1 MKRVITRRMVALLLV
16 ALLGIAA
23 VMTGCG
29 QAQQTTTG
37 TTSAASTETTATE
50 ATTAAPLPPA
60 TVTWYNVRTPQ
71 TDTQMVVDKVN
82 QMLAEKTKLNITLD
96 FKLVDWASYADK
108 MAVMVQSSEPF
119 DLMYTASWINY
130 YNPLAS
136 KGGLY
141 PMDDLLTQYGQDILR
156 QVDQNWLTC
165 EKVNGKIY
173 GIPNVQG
180 FAQKKG
186 LTFNAALVDK
196 YSFDYKSVKTL
207 LDVEPFLKTIKEKE
221 PGIIPFLPGTGLF
234 DLIPPGDKPIEG
246 IGNLISYDPT
256 TKSLIND
263 LEYQGN
269 KDYYAKMH
277 EWYKLGYIAKDAASK
292 VTWGDEIRTQTYAV
306 MPNFGYVNDGL
317 KSSADY
323 GFKCYDI
330 CTYTSSPI
338 RTAMVTVGETSISAT
353 STQPDRA
360 MQLLN
365 AVWADKEI
373 YNTLVF
379 GIQDVHWKF
388 KDPSTELIE
397 FTDKAAN
404 YAEYNNYQIGS
415 IMNLYG
421 REGQT
426 QADMQAE
433 LATNSTVP
441 LSELLGFNYT
451 PDALKNES
459 AAVTAIWEEVQYL
472 LGSGTYDPAVEMPK
486 IVDRVKAAGWDA
498 LRDDCQKQID
508 NWRAVNGK

>member
-1 MKRVITRRMVALLLV
+1 MKRISTRRIVALLLV
-16 ALLGIAA
+16 AMLGIAA

-29 QAQQTTTG
+29 QAQQTATEATT
-37 TTSAASTETTATE
+37 ASTETTATE

-96 FKLVDWASYADK
+96 FKLVDWGSYADK
-108 MAVMVQSSEPF
+108 MAVMVQSGEPL
-119 DLMYTASWINY
+119 DLMYAASWINY
-130 YNPLAS
+130 FSPLAT

-141 PMDDLLTQYGQDILR
+141 PMDDLLTQHGQDILR
-156 QVDQNWLTC
+156 QVDPNWLTC

-180 FAQKKG
+180 FAQRKG

-196 YSFDYKSVKTL
+196 YHFDYKSVKTL
-207 LDVEPFLKTIKEKE
+207 LDVEPFLKTIKENE
-221 PGIIPFLPGTGLF
+221 PGITPFLPGTGVADMFL
-234 DLIPPGDKPIEG
+234 PGDKPMQG
-246 IGNLISYDPT
+246 IGNLISYDPA
-256 TKSLIND
+256 TKSLVND
-263 LEYQGN
+263 LENQQN

-306 MPNFGYVNDGL
+306 MPNFGYQNDGI

-330 CTYTSSPI
+330 LTYIPSPI
-338 RTAMVTVGETSISAT
+338 STNMVTVGQTVISST

-373 YNTLVF
+373 YNTLCF
-379 GIQDVHWKF
+379 GIEGTHWNF
-388 KDPSTELIE
+388 KDKATELIE
-397 FTDKAAN
+397 FTDKAAG

-421 REGQT
+421 RDGQT
-426 QADMQAE
+426 QADMKAE
-433 LATNSTVP
+433 LATNTSVP
-441 LSELLGFNYT
+441 VSELLGFTYT
-451 PDALKNES
+451 PDALKNEN
-459 AAVTAIWEEVQYL
+459 AAVSAIWEEVQYL
-472 LGSGTYDPAVEMPK
+472 LGTGTYDPAVKMPK
-486 IVDRVKAAGWDA
+486 ILDRVKAAGWDA

-508 NWRAVNGK
+508 NWKAVNSK